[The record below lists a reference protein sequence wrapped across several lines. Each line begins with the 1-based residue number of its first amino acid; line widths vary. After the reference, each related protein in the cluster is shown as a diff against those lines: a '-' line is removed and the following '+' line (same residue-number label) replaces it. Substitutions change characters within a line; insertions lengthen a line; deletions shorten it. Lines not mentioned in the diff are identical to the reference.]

1 VPDALNRCLIKT
13 GATVPTIGSG
23 SFGQIVELEL
33 EPGLACVNV
42 QLSGFSLEIVGGDA
56 DIRATDAGVGTVLY
70 DEKTGKLSFQAFATV
85 DGAGEFRAQVF
96 YTVLALGA
104 SPTREG

>member
-1 VPDALNRCLIKT
+1 MPVVLDSCLIRT
-13 GATVPTIGSG
+13 GATVPAAGTG

-42 QLSGFSLEIVGGDA
+42 QLSGFSVEIVDGDA
-56 DIRATDAGVGTVLY
+56 DLGATDAGVGTVLY

-96 YTVLALGA
+96 YTVLALGTSA
-104 SPTREG
+104 AKEG